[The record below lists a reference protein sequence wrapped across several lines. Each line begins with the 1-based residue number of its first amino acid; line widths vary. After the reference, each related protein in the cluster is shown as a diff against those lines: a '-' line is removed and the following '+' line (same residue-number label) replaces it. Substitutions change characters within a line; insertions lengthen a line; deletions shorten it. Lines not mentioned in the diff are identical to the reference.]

1 MEMMHHEAGVRTIA
15 AGGLPSH
22 GPMQTPSGSRGAQS
36 YTVDNLNADI
46 ATAKE
51 INATAGS
58 FLPELQEDFLIS
70 YASFNLR
77 DQVRKGESTPLQFM
91 YEAANCRIFY
101 TKDTVY
107 NFGNLWRY
115 AANAIWTK
123 PEMCVQG
130 SRGIAS
136 VGNSSDIS
144 GPSAGSSHVNPNII
158 YNITTILELSGAIHE
173 EHPDLSTQQ
182 LDTSHVK
189 ASSVGASCVPR
200 EKGGEGCGSQLT
212 CQELQNCGKTTY
224 RCAHRCD
231 SFPPLKCSCIFT
243 KLHPTSSKNQK
254 EWRSGYC
261 PVPVQ
266 CGTIKYPTYV
276 VDAPLAPHK

>member
-1 MEMMHHEAGVRTIA
+1 MMHHEAGVRTIA
-15 AGGLPSH
+15 AGGMPSH
-22 GPMQTPSGSRGAQS
+22 GPMQPSGSRGAQS
-36 YTVDNLNADI
+36 YTVDNLHADI
-46 ATAKE
+46 AMAKE

-58 FLPELQEDFLIS
+58 FLPERQEDVFIS

-77 DQVRKGESTPLQFM
+77 DQVRKGESTPLQFL

-136 VGNSSDIS
+136 VGNSS
-144 GPSAGSSHVNPNII
+144 GPPAGSSHVNPNII
-158 YNITTILELSGAIHE
+158 YNVTTILGLSDAIHE

-182 LDTSHVK
+182 LDTSR
-189 ASSVGASCVPR
+189 ARTSSVGDPCYPR

-212 CQELQNCGKTTY
+212 CETFQRCGKTIQQ
-224 RCAHRCD
+224 CARRCD
-231 SFPPLKCSCIFT
+231 TLSPLKCGCIFT
-243 KLHPTSSKNQK
+243 ELHPASSKSK

-261 PVPVQ
+261 PLPVQ
-266 CGTIKYPTYV
+266 CGTIKYPKYDP
-276 VDAPLAPHK
+276 DAPLPYE